1 MTPRRIASA
10 ILILGSAVML
20 AMNAPGQL
28 SYDSVEQLADG
39 RAGFYNSWHPPVMAW
54 LLGLFDRL
62 VPGTLLF
69 LVFQG
74 LMLLSALLAL
84 LWLKPRGW
92 SSVALAAAMV
102 LMPQWLLYQG
112 EIWKDMLFADA
123 AIAGFAAL
131 AVHAQTRKPAGLV
144 LAAVLLALA
153 VSARQNGLILL
164 PVAAVTC
171 GLIARRQDGSGWRQ
185 PWHQPWRQ
193 GVFFLAAVLALAG
206 ALNLALA
213 SRTDGGEGANAEL
226 RRGQSYDLAGALA
239 RDPGL
244 VLPLNSDPGLEGA
257 LRTRGRALYSPL
269 QSDAFAADP
278 AISQALSNASD
289 GTIATAWQTL
299 VLRHTLLYFR
309 TRWADF
315 AALVTSPDPIACHL
329 VSIGVSGSP
338 AQLKQLGLVAGN
350 GPRAQAL
357 GNYSQLFVPTP
368 VFSHLAWGALA
379 MVLMVILIRRGEP
392 ADLVMSGLLASAL
405 LFAMTFFFIS
415 IACDYR
421 YLVFLDL
428 SAMASALYLVKK
440 T

>member
-10 ILILGSAVML
+10 ILILGFAVML

-28 SYDSVEQLADG
+28 SYDSVAQLADG

-62 VPGTLLF
+62 APGTLLF
-69 LVFQG
+69 LVFQS

-84 LWLKPRGW
+84 LWLKPRGR
-92 SSVALAAAMV
+92 SSVALAAAIV

-131 AVHAQTRKPAGLV
+131 AVHAQSRKPAGLV

-164 PVAAVTC
+164 PVAAVTS
-171 GLIARRQDGSGWRQ
+171 GLIARRQDGSG
-185 PWHQPWRQ
+185 WHQPWRQ

-213 SRTDGGEGANAEL
+213 SRSDGGEGANAEL

-239 RDPGL
+239 KDPGL

-278 AISQALSNASD
+278 AISRALSDAPD
-289 GTIATAWQTL
+289 GSIPGAWRAL
-299 VLRHTLLYFR
+299 VLQHPLLYFR

-338 AQLKQLGLVAGN
+338 AQLKQLGLVAGI
-350 GPRAQAL
+350 GPRAQVL

-392 ADLVMSGLLASAL
+392 EDLVMSGLLASAL